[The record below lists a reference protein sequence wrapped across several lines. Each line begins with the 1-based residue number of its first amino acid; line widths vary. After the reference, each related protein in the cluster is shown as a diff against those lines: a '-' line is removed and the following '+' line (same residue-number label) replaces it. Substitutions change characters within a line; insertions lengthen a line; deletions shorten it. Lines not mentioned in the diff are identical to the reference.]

1 MRAIWKGAIAFGLVN
16 VPVKVYSATENHDIR
31 LHQVHDKDGGRIRY
45 QRHCEVC
52 GEVVEYQHIDKAYDD
67 GERTV
72 VLTDEDFDSL
82 PVEKS
87 REIDVVEF
95 VPSEQV
101 DPIMFDR
108 AYYLEPDSKSS
119 KAYVLLRRTLEETD
133 RTAIVKFTLRQKS
146 RLAALRVRDDVLMI
160 QTLLWE
166 DEVREASFPSLEEKV
181 KVSDKEL
188 KMSSALVDS
197 FSSDFS
203 PEEFTDEYQE
213 QLQELVQAKL
223 EKGEGYDTEET
234 FGETGE
240 EEEGGAK
247 VLDLMEALRRSVE
260 KNRGSS
266 AASDSSDDS
275 DEEDEE
281 EEEEAPKRSSGS
293 KSTSSSGSKSSK
305 AASSKSG
312 SSKGPD
318 SKSTGS
324 KASGPKSS
332 KSKSSDSGKDKEEKD
347 SDSKSASKARQK
359 KGA

>member
-16 VPVKVYSATENHDIR
+16 VPVKVYSATESHDIS

-45 QRHCEVC
+45 QRRCEIC
-52 GEVVEYQHIDKAYDD
+52 GEVVDFEHIDKAYDD

-72 VLTDEDFDSL
+72 VVTDEDFASL

-101 DPIMFDR
+101 DSIMFDR

-119 KAYVLLRRTLEETD
+119 KAYVLLRQTLEDTD

-146 RLAALRVRDDVLMI
+146 RLAALRVRDNVLMI

-166 DEVREASFPSLEEKV
+166 DEVRAADFPSLDEKV
-181 KVSDKEL
+181 KISDKEMQ
-188 KMSSALVDS
+188 MSAALVDS

-213 QLQELVQAKL
+213 QLQELIEAKL
-223 EKGEGYDTEET
+223 EKGEGYDTEQT

-240 EEEGGAK
+240 EEAEGGK

-260 KNRGSS
+260 KNRGGSD
-266 AASDSSDDS
+266 AANGTKEK
-275 DEEDEE
+275 EEK
-281 EEEEAPKRSSGS
+281 P
-293 KSTSSSGSKSSK
+293 
-305 AASSKSG
+305 AA
-312 SSKGPD
+312 
-318 SKSTGS
+318 KSTGS
-324 KASGPKSS
+324 ARSTSAKSSPAKSSAAKSSAAKSSGPKKAGS
-332 KSKSSDSGKDKEEKD
+332 KD
-347 SDSKSASKARQK
+347 SKAKGPKKPAAKTREK

>member
-16 VPVKVYSATENHDIR
+16 VPVKVYSATESHDIR

-45 QRHCEVC
+45 QRRCEVC
-52 GEVVEYQHIDKAYDD
+52 GETVEYEHIDKAYND
-67 GERTV
+67 GDRTV

-95 VPSEQV
+95 VPSDQV

-119 KAYVLLRRTLEETD
+119 KAYVLLRRTLEQTD

-146 RLAALRVRDDVLMI
+146 RLAALRVREDVLVI

-188 KMSSALVDS
+188 QMSSALVES
-197 FSSDFS
+197 FSSDFT
-203 PEEFTDEYQE
+203 PEDYTDEYQE
-213 QLQELVQAKL
+213 QLQELVEAKL
-223 EKGEGYDTEET
+223 EKGEGFDTGET

-240 EEEGGAK
+240 KEEEGAK

-260 KNRGSS
+260 KNRGPGAS
-266 AASDSSDDS
+266 AR
-275 DEEDEE
+275 DEE
-281 EEEEAPKRSSGS
+281 EGDEAGEEASS
-293 KSTSSSGSKSSK
+293 KSKSSSGSKSKSTSK
-305 AASSKSG
+305 SGSKSSTGKSSASGSKDPESSSGSSKSG
-312 SSKGPD
+312 SGT
-318 SKSTGS
+318 KSRS
-324 KASGPKSS
+324 R
-332 KSKSSDSGKDKEEKD
+332 
-347 SDSKSASKARQK
+347 SAKTKTDEK

>member
-67 GERTV
+67 GDRTV
-72 VLTDEDFDSL
+72 ILTDEDFDSL

-101 DPIMFDR
+101 DSIMFDK

-146 RLAALRVRDDVLMI
+146 RLAALRVREDVLMI

-166 DEVREASFPSLEEKV
+166 DEVRAASFPALDEKV
-181 KVSDKEL
+181 NVSDREL

-197 FSSDFS
+197 FSSDFT

-213 QLQELVQAKL
+213 QLQELVEAKL

-234 FGETGE
+234 FSESGE

-266 AASDSSDDS
+266 AASDDD

-293 KSTSSSGSKSSK
+293 KSKSGGGSKSSGSGK
-305 AASSKSG
+305 SSSKSG
-312 SSKGPD
+312 SSKSSAGSG
-318 SKSTGS
+318 SKSGS
-324 KASGPKSS
+324 DS
-332 KSKSSDSGKDKEEKD
+332 KSKSGSTK
-347 SDSKSASKARQK
+347 SKSGQK